1 MGNILGRVAM
11 KRDEYWQLILGKL
24 RKLEKDEVQI
34 ETVNISNNI
43 FTLKEGVKSVII
55 GFNGIAN
62 GKLLIPDNPRDLK
75 NNVFITL
82 SDSIGVLD
90 IETVSTLNICRLID
104 SQSQK
109 YTLSTSSLHLISCDT
124 YYFGTGTF

>member
-1 MGNILGRVAM
+1 M
-11 KRDEYWQLILGKL
+11 
-24 RKLEKDEVQI
+24 
-34 ETVNISNNI
+34 
-43 FTLKEGVKSVII
+43 KSVII